1 MNAEQQKGGTH
12 PGNDGT
18 GGTRVVAAAQQQT
31 FTVLDPQRALTDLLM
46 EQVCD
51 PKNLIRAYRRVRAN
65 KGKPGVDGM
74 TVHELADWLRQNHVA
89 LTASLLDGTYQPQP
103 VRGVQIPKP
112 GGGQRQLG
120 IPVAVDRLVQQAILQ
135 VLNPILDPTFSN
147 SSYGFRPGRSP
158 HMALEQARKY
168 VAQEGRE
175 IVVDLDLEKFFDR
188 VNHDILMSRVAR
200 RIGDKR
206 LLRIIRR
213 FLQAGMMQDGVC
225 VARDE
230 GTPQG
235 GPLSPLLAN
244 LLLDD
249 LDQLLDR
256 RGHRFC
262 RYADDCNIYVRS
274 LAAGQRVMESVVR
287 FLEGKLRL
295 RVNREKSAV
304 APVGERKFLG
314 HRLLLN
320 GKLGIS
326 PKSIQRAKE
335 KVRQITRRNRGVSL
349 AQVIV
354 ELNLF
359 LVGWITYY
367 RLAACRFELQCLD
380 EWIRRKLRCYR
391 LKQRKRGSSV
401 AGFLRRLGVSA
412 IQAGRLAVSGKG
424 PWRLALTRQ
433 ANAAMS
439 VEWFSRQG
447 LVSLVVKYDSLRH

>member
-1 MNAEQQKGGTH
+1 
-12 PGNDGT
+12 
-18 GGTRVVAAAQQQT
+18 
-31 FTVLDPQRALTDLLM
+31 
-46 EQVCD
+46 
-51 PKNLIRAYRRVRAN
+51 
-65 KGKPGVDGM
+65 
-74 TVHELADWLRQNHVA
+74 
-89 LTASLLDGTYQPQP
+89 
-103 VRGVQIPKP
+103 
-112 GGGQRQLG
+112 
-120 IPVAVDRLVQQAILQ
+120 
-135 VLNPILDPTFSN
+135 
-147 SSYGFRPGRSP
+147 
-158 HMALEQARKY
+158 MALEQARQY
-168 VAQEGRE
+168 VCQEGRE
-175 IVVDLDLEKFFDR
+175 IVVDLDLEKFFDQ
-188 VNHDILMSRVAR
+188 VNHNILMSRVAR

-206 LLRIIRR
+206 LLLIIRR
-213 FLQAGMMQDGVC
+213 FLRAGLMQDGVC

-249 LDQLLDR
+249 LDQELKR
-256 RGHRFC
+256 RGHCFC

-274 LAAGQRVMESVVR
+274 LAAGQRVMDSVVR

-326 PKSIQRAKE
+326 PKSVKRAKD
-335 KVRQITRRNRGVSL
+335 KIRQITRRNRGVSL
-349 AQVIV
+349 AQVIK

-359 LVGWITYY
+359 LVGWVNYY
-367 RLAACRFELQCLD
+367 RNAACRFELQSLD

-401 AGFLRRLGVSA
+401 AKFLRRLGVSEA
-412 IQAGRLAVSGKG
+412 QAGRLAVSGKG
-424 PWRLALTRQ
+424 LWRLSQTRQ
-433 ANAAMS
+433 VHAAMS
-439 VEWFSRQG
+439 VGWFSQQE

>member
-1 MNAEQQKGGTH
+1 MNAEQQQGGIH
-12 PGNDGT
+12 LGDDVA
-18 GGTRVVAAAQQQT
+18 GGTREAVAAPPQA
-31 FTVLDPQRALTDLLM
+31 FTALDRQRALTDQLM

-74 TVHELADWLRQNHVA
+74 TVHELAGWLRQNHAA
-89 LTASLLDGTYQPQP
+89 LTASLRDGTYRPQP

-147 SSYGFRPGRSP
+147 SSYGFRPGRDP

-249 LDQLLDR
+249 LDQELER
-256 RGHRFC
+256 RGHCFC

-274 LAAGQRVMESVVR
+274 LAAGQRVMDSVVQ

-326 PKSIQRAKE
+326 PKSVKRAKE
-335 KVRQITRRNRGVSL
+335 NIRQTTRRNRGVSL

-354 ELNLF
+354 ELNRF
-359 LVGWITYY
+359 LIGWLNYY
-367 RLAACRFELQCLD
+367 RYAACRFELQCLD

-391 LKQRKRGSSV
+391 LKQRKRGKSV
-401 AGFLRRLGVSA
+401 ADFLRQLGLPA
-412 IQAGRLAVSGKG
+412 YQAARIGSSGKG
-424 PWRLALTRQ
+424 WWRLANSPPVKKALS
-433 ANAAMS
+433 N
-439 VEWFSRQG
+439 EWFSQQG
-447 LVSLVVKYDSLRH
+447 LVSLVPRYDALRH

>member
-1 MNAEQQKGGTH
+1 
-12 PGNDGT
+12 
-18 GGTRVVAAAQQQT
+18 
-31 FTVLDPQRALTDLLM
+31 M

-51 PKNLIRAYRRVRAN
+51 PQNLLRAYRRVRSN

-74 TVHELADWLRQNHVA
+74 TVHELADWLRGNNAA
-89 LTASLLDGTYQPQP
+89 LTASLLDGTYRPQP

-120 IPVAVDRLVQQAILQ
+120 IPVVVDRLVQQMILQ
-135 VLNPILDPTFSN
+135 VLEPIFDPTFSN
-147 SSYGFRPGRSP
+147 SSYGFRPNRSA

-175 IVVDLDLEKFFDR
+175 FVVDLDLEKFFDR
-188 VNHDILMSRVAR
+188 VSHDILMSRLAR

-206 LLRIIRR
+206 LLGMIRR
-213 FLQAGMMQDGVC
+213 FLQAGLMQDGVC
-225 VARDE
+225 VARQE

-249 LDQLLDR
+249 PDQLLASR
-256 RGHRFC
+256 EHRFC
-262 RYADDCNIYVRS
+262 RYADDRNIYVRS
-274 LAAGQRVMESVVR
+274 LAAGQRVMQSVTR
-287 FLEGKLRL
+287 FLEEKLQL

-326 PKSIQRAKE
+326 PKSVNRAKE
-335 KVRQITRRNRGVSL
+335 KIRQITRRARGVSL

-354 ELNLF
+354 ELNSF
-359 LVGWITYY
+359 LEGCLTYY
-367 RLAACRFELQCLD
+367 RHAACRFELQCLD

-391 LKQRKRGSSV
+391 LKQRKRGASI
-401 AGFLRRLGVSA
+401 AALLRSLGVSA
-412 IQAGRLAVSGKG
+412 ASASKVGSSGKG
-424 PWRLALTRQ
+424 PWRLASCPPVHRALSTR
-433 ANAAMS
+433 
-439 VEWFSRQG
+439 WFHTQG
-447 LVSLVVKYDSLRH
+447 LVSLVTKYDSFQH